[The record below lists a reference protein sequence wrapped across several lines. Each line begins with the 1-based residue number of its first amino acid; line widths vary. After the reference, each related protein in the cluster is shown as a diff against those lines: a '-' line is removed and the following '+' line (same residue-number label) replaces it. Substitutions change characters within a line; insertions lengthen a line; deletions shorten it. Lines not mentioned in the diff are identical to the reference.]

1 MCINVNTSKRREA
14 HPNGIFPV
22 YQLLPAAAGSPPT
35 CLPAEHA
42 APAVLVRPRL
52 YWCRPAIC
60 WDHWDVR
67 AAYICTSVWIN
78 APSLPQNVSVYH
90 PLTFE
95 ESARGRGKTCTQHR
109 PVWSGAR
116 PGPSKTAQTQPE
128 RRRGDGICLFRTR
141 GLFVLGNGSI
151 SLVHNCEKRGR
162 RLDKNPRDPPP
173 PSILYAAS
181 SE

>member
-1 MCINVNTSKRREA
+1 MLIHLREERPIPTEYSLFISCSRPPLGA
-14 HPNGIFPV
+14 R
-22 YQLLPAAAGSPPT
+22 LLAFLQST
-35 CLPAEHA
+35 
-42 APAVLVRPRL
+42 RPRL

-128 RRRGDGICLFRTR
+128 RRRGDGMCLFRTR

-173 PSILYAAS
+173 PLNPLCCQQ
-181 SE
+181 